1 MKSLVE
7 TLEFDKLKD
16 TLKGFAQTTYGK
28 EYIDQIE
35 PIFDF
40 EKVKQNTKNLEF
52 FFETLN
58 KSVPT
63 LDDIY
68 IDTLLNQASYTILNA
83 KEIYYIYTFI
93 DFISNL
99 DKNLDDKLKNYITFE
114 NLDKLKFLIA
124 QTIDETGY
132 VKDSSTKKLAF
143 LRSKIKST
151 KDDIATFLHFFVR
164 KKGLQNILLDTN
176 VFLKN
181 SRFTILVKP
190 NYKEYIKARK
200 VDISKAGFFVEPYEV
215 FEKNNNLEDLILE
228 ETKETQKILTA
239 FTNLIRKHTKEL
251 LHNTKELAKFD
262 SFCAKILFANKFNA
276 HLTCF
281 DETKRLIAQ
290 DLKHPL
296 LLKTHQNVVGN
307 DLELNGSLIIT
318 GPNTGGKTVFIKQ
331 VGLAVLCAFANI
343 PVCAQY
349 FCIGKVSNVFAIIG
363 DEQQTESLST
373 FSSNMVRIKE
383 IIDKFDENSLILLDE
398 PGGGTSPEEAYAI
411 VYAIFFYLNKK
422 NPMLIM
428 STHYRNLVYKLKDID
443 NVRLAAFEFNEE
455 KLQPTYKLIFDK
467 IGKSYGIEIMRKYL
481 NDEIFEIS
489 KNVFESKESQ
499 IFDKYEKELNEMLNK
514 KALYKNLIK
523 RYKMLFNKLSLEAT
537 QLKQNL
543 IREHNETVDQ
553 YKHLIESLKKEI
565 SRVIKTKEIK
575 EAQRFVNK
583 LESINIQP
591 KTQNLSNTQTFEKGD
606 TVQLGK
612 SIGTIIDIRGDYV
625 QVNIDGKIVKTQTSL
640 LEKKQEKIKK
650 QSRLNVI
657 KSPKETQE
665 LNIIGMYAFEAELEV
680 LQFLEY
686 AALNNIKE
694 VRIIHGKGSG
704 VLKEMV
710 RNLLKEHKSVESFS
724 MAPPNLGG
732 DGATV
737 VTLK

>member
-1 MKSLVE
+1 MKSCVE
-7 TLEFDKLKD
+7 ILEFDKLKNI
-16 TLKGFAQTTYGK
+16 LNEFAQTTYGK
-28 EYIDQIE
+28 EYTAQIE

-40 EKVKQNTKNLEF
+40 ETVQQSTKFLEI
-52 FFETLN
+52 FFEVLG
-58 KSVPT
+58 KSIPT

-68 IDTLLNQASYTILNA
+68 IDTYLNQASYSILSA
-83 KEIYYIYTFI
+83 KEIYYVYTFI

-99 DKNLDDKLKNYITFE
+99 NKNLEDKLKNYITFA
-114 NLDKLKFLIA
+114 NLDKLKILIA

-132 VKDSSTKKLAF
+132 VKDASTKKLSF

-151 KDDIATFLHFFVR
+151 KDEIATFLHFFVR

-215 FEKNNNLEDLILE
+215 FEKNNYLEDLILE

-239 FTNLIRKHTKEL
+239 FTNLIRKYTKEL
-251 LHNTKELAKFD
+251 IHNTKELAKLD
-262 SFCAKILFANKFNA
+262 SFCAKILFANKFDA
-276 HLTCF
+276 HLTHF

-296 LLKTHQNVVGN
+296 LLKTQQNVVGN
-307 DLELNGSLIIT
+307 SLELNGSLIIT

-331 VGLAVLCAFANI
+331 VGLAVLCAFATI

-349 FCIGKVSNVFAIIG
+349 FCVGKVSNVFAVIG

-383 IIDKFDENSLILLDE
+383 IIEKFDENSLILLDE
-398 PGGGTSPEEAYAI
+398 PGSGTSPEEAYAI
-411 VYAIFFYLNKK
+411 VYAIFSYLNKK

-428 STHYRNLVYKLKDID
+428 STHYRNLVYKLKEID

-455 KLQPTYKLIFDK
+455 KLQPTYKLVFGK
-467 IGKSYGIEIMRKYL
+467 IGKSYGIEIMQKYL
-481 NDEIFEIS
+481 NNEIFEIS
-489 KNVFESKESQ
+489 KKVFESKESQ
-499 IFDKYEKELNEMLNK
+499 IFDKYEKELNDMINK
-514 KALYKNLIK
+514 KALYTNLIK
-523 RYKMLFNKLSLEAT
+523 RYKMLFNKLNLEIA

-543 IREHNETVDQ
+543 LSEHNETVNQ
-553 YKHLIESLKKEI
+553 YNHLFDSLKKEI

-575 EAQRFVNK
+575 DAQRLVNT
-583 LESINIQP
+583 LETANIHP
-591 KTQNLSNTQTFEKGD
+591 KIQNLNNPQTFEKGD

-612 SIGTIIDIRGDYV
+612 SIGTIIGIKGEYV
-625 QVNIDGKIVKTQTSL
+625 QVNIDGKIVSAKTSL
-640 LEKKQEKIKK
+640 LEKKQPKIK
-650 QSRLNVI
+650 QSSLNVI
-657 KSPKETQE
+657 HSPKETKE
-665 LNIIGMYAFEAELEV
+665 LNIIGMHAFEAELEV

-732 DGATV
+732 DGATIV
-737 VTLK
+737 ILK

>member
-7 TLEFDKLKD
+7 VLEFDKLKD
-16 TLKGFAQTTYGK
+16 ILKEFAQTTYGK

-35 PIFDF
+35 PIFEF
-40 EKVKQNTKNLEF
+40 ETVKQNTKNLEI

-99 DKNLDDKLKNYITFE
+99 DKNLDDKLKNYITFA

-543 IREHNETVDQ
+543 IIEHNETVDQ

-583 LESINIQP
+583 LESINIQT

-612 SIGTIIDIRGDYV
+612 SIGIIIDIRGDYA

-657 KSPKETQE
+657 KSQKETQE

>member
-7 TLEFDKLKD
+7 VLEFDKLKD
-16 TLKGFAQTTYGK
+16 ILKEFAQTTYGK

-40 EKVKQNTKNLEF
+40 ETVKQNTKNLEI

-99 DKNLDDKLKNYITFE
+99 DKNLDDKLKNYITFA

-612 SIGTIIDIRGDYV
+612 SIGTIIDIRGDYA

>member
-1 MKSLVE
+1 
-7 TLEFDKLKD
+7 
-16 TLKGFAQTTYGK
+16 
-28 EYIDQIE
+28 
-35 PIFDF
+35 
-40 EKVKQNTKNLEF
+40 
-52 FFETLN
+52 
-58 KSVPT
+58 
-63 LDDIY
+63 
-68 IDTLLNQASYTILNA
+68 
-83 KEIYYIYTFI
+83 
-93 DFISNL
+93 
-99 DKNLDDKLKNYITFE
+99 
-114 NLDKLKFLIA
+114 
-124 QTIDETGY
+124 
-132 VKDSSTKKLAF
+132 
-143 LRSKIKST
+143 
-151 KDDIATFLHFFVR
+151 
-164 KKGLQNILLDTN
+164 
-176 VFLKN
+176 
-181 SRFTILVKP
+181 
-190 NYKEYIKARK
+190 
-200 VDISKAGFFVEPYEV
+200 
-215 FEKNNNLEDLILE
+215 
-228 ETKETQKILTA
+228 
-239 FTNLIRKHTKEL
+239 
-251 LHNTKELAKFD
+251 
-262 SFCAKILFANKFNA
+262 
-276 HLTCF
+276 
-281 DETKRLIAQ
+281 
-290 DLKHPL
+290 
-296 LLKTHQNVVGN
+296 
-307 DLELNGSLIIT
+307 
-318 GPNTGGKTVFIKQ
+318 
-331 VGLAVLCAFANI
+331 
-343 PVCAQY
+343 
-349 FCIGKVSNVFAIIG
+349 
-363 DEQQTESLST
+363 
-373 FSSNMVRIKE
+373 MVRIKE

-591 KTQNLSNTQTFEKGD
+591 KSQNLSNTQTFEKGD

-612 SIGTIIDIRGDYV
+612 SIGTIIDIRGDYA

-665 LNIIGMYAFEAELEV
+665 LNIIGMYSFEAELEV

>member
-7 TLEFDKLKD
+7 VLEFDKLKD
-16 TLKGFAQTTYGK
+16 ILKEFAQTTYGK

-40 EKVKQNTKNLEF
+40 ETVKQNTKNLEI

-99 DKNLDDKLKNYITFE
+99 DKNLDDKLKNYITFA

-251 LHNTKELAKFD
+251 LHNAKELAKFD

-276 HLTCF
+276 HLTYF

-606 TVQLGK
+606 AVQLGK
-612 SIGTIIDIRGDYV
+612 SIGTIIDIRGDYA

-650 QSRLNVI
+650 QSKLNVI

>member
-1 MKSLVE
+1 MKSVIE
-7 TLEFDKLKD
+7 VLEFDKLKEL
-16 TLKGFAQTTYGK
+16 LKEFAQTTYGK
-28 EYIDQIE
+28 RYIAQIE

-40 EKVKQNTKNLEF
+40 EIVQQNTKILEI
-52 FFETLN
+52 FFETLG
-58 KSVPT
+58 KSIPI
-63 LDDIY
+63 LNDIY
-68 IDTLLNQASYTILNA
+68 IDTLLNQASYTILSA
-83 KEIYYIYTFI
+83 KEIYHIYTFI
-93 DFISNL
+93 DFISTL
-99 DKNLDDKLKNYITFE
+99 DKNLDEKLKNYITFV

-132 VKDSSTKKLAF
+132 IKDSSTKRLAF
-143 LRSKIKST
+143 VRSKIKST
-151 KDDIATFLHFFVR
+151 KDDITAYLHFFVR

-215 FEKNNNLEDLILE
+215 FEKNNYLEDLILE
-228 ETKETQKILTA
+228 EMKETQKILTA
-239 FTNLIRKHTKEL
+239 FTNLIRKHSQEL
-251 LHNTKELAKFD
+251 IHNTKELAKFD
-262 SFCAKILFANKFNA
+262 SFCAKILFANEFNA
-276 HLTCF
+276 NLSCF

-307 DLELNGSLIIT
+307 SLELNGSLIIT

-331 VGLAVLCAFANI
+331 VGLAVLCAFATI

-349 FCIGKVSNVFAIIG
+349 FCVGKVSNVFAIIG

-383 IIDKFDENSLILLDE
+383 IIDKFDNNSLILLDE

-428 STHYRNLVYKLKDID
+428 STHYRNLVYKLKEID

-455 KLQPTYKLIFDK
+455 KLQPTYKLVFDK
-467 IGKSYGIEIMRKYL
+467 IGKSYGIEIMQKYL
-481 NDEIFEIS
+481 NNEIFEIS
-489 KNVFESKESQ
+489 KKVFESKENQ
-499 IFDKYEKELNEMLNK
+499 IFDKYEKELNEMSNK
-514 KALYKNLIK
+514 KILYRNLIK
-523 RYKMLFNKLSLEAT
+523 RYKMLFNKLHLEIT
-537 QLKQNL
+537 ELKQNL
-543 IREHNETVDQ
+543 IKEHNEKINQ
-553 YKHLIESLKKEI
+553 YNHLLDSLKKEI
-565 SRVIKTKEIK
+565 SKVIKTKEIK
-575 EAQRFVNK
+575 DAQRLVNK
-583 LESINIQP
+583 LELIDVQP
-591 KTQNLSNTQTFEKGD
+591 KTQNLHNPQVFEKGD

-612 SIGTIIDIRGDYV
+612 SIGTIIDVKGNYAN
-625 QVNIDGKIVKTQTSL
+625 VNIDGKIVKANTSL
-640 LEKKQEKIKK
+640 LEKKRSSIKHN
-650 QSRLNVI
+650 SLNVI
-657 KSPKETQE
+657 YTPKETQE
-665 LNIIGMYAFEAELEV
+665 LNIIGMHAFEAELEV

-686 AALNNIKE
+686 ATLNNIKK

-704 VLKEMV
+704 VLKDMV
-710 RNLLKEHKSVESFS
+710 RNLLKEHKSVESYS

-732 DGATV
+732 DGATIV
-737 VTLK
+737 IIK

>member
-7 TLEFDKLKD
+7 VLEFDKLKD
-16 TLKGFAQTTYGK
+16 ILKEFAQTTYGK

-40 EKVKQNTKNLEF
+40 ETVKQNTKNLEI

-83 KEIYYIYTFI
+83 KEIYHIYTFI

-99 DKNLDDKLKNYITFE
+99 DKNLDDKLKNYITFA

-591 KTQNLSNTQTFEKGD
+591 KSQNLSNTQTFEKGD

-612 SIGTIIDIRGDYV
+612 SIGTIIDIRGDYA

>member
-7 TLEFDKLKD
+7 VLEFDKLKD
-16 TLKGFAQTTYGK
+16 ILKEFAQTTYGK

-40 EKVKQNTKNLEF
+40 ETVKQNTKNLEI

-93 DFISNL
+93 DFTSNL
-99 DKNLDDKLKNYITFE
+99 DKNLDDKLKNYITFA

-290 DLKHPL
+290 NLKHPL

-489 KNVFESKESQ
+489 KNVFESKENQ

-612 SIGTIIDIRGDYV
+612 SIGIIIDIRGDYA

>member
-7 TLEFDKLKD
+7 VLEFDKLKD
-16 TLKGFAQTTYGK
+16 ILKEFAQTTYGK

-40 EKVKQNTKNLEF
+40 ETVKQNTKNLEI

-93 DFISNL
+93 DFTSNL
-99 DKNLDDKLKNYITFE
+99 DKNLDDKLKNYITFA

-281 DETKRLIAQ
+281 DETKPLIAQ

-489 KNVFESKESQ
+489 KNVFESKENQ

-591 KTQNLSNTQTFEKGD
+591 KSQNLSNTQTFEKGD

-612 SIGTIIDIRGDYV
+612 SIGIIIDIRGDYA

-650 QSRLNVI
+650 QSKLNVI